1 MRWHLLF
8 FGSLTQDSE
17 VSAAVVLLKPDVL
30 GSPPL
35 VSQVAQ
41 VFVARQL

>member
-1 MRWHLLF
+1 MSWHLLF

-35 VSQVAQ
+35 VSQVGQ
-41 VFVARQL
+41 VF

>member
-8 FGSLTQDSE
+8 FGSLTQE
-17 VSAAVVLLKPDVL
+17 VSAAVVLLNPDVL

-35 VSQVAQ
+35 VSQVPQ